1 MANVNPNSSIMIN
14 FHPNQLNS
22 LKKINQQVFL
32 DLPKYLVLAI
42 VFGLIISTTSAFAQ
56 SNAGA
61 LQQELEKQLPLP
73 GPLPLP
79 EAVKPVPFGP
89 SRVRQKDAVHFVLNG
104 ITFAGAEAQYEPQLR
119 ELVKPWLSKD
129 VTMSDLESLTMA
141 IGKMYQKEGIHVLV
155 TLPPQEIKN
164 GIVQVLITKAKLGNV
179 KVVMPDGESRFGD
192 KRVLAY
198 IENANPIG
206 ETVNLQS
213 LERVLMILNET
224 PGVNVQGQITRGQK
238 PAETDFQV
246 SLTQPQTFTGKAELN
261 NYGSVFTGS
270 NQALG
275 SLLIANPL
283 GYGDQAIVNAIAS
296 QGSQYGQFGYNFPV
310 GYSGLRLGVGTS
322 VLSFKDIGSYA
333 IYPNGIAGSA
343 WTAGVNAAY
352 PLVRSQ
358 GANLNLGL
366 NYDIKSYNNYL
377 IYGGDTQSAY
387 NIKDLSFSISGNL
400 YDHFLGGATSAG
412 SVAFVSG
419 YLDNIFPGFAP
430 SGQDLLLPSTF
441 NKVTFS
447 ANRVQML
454 TSSGDTSLYI
464 AASGQYASA
473 NLSSA
478 EQFYLGGPYG
488 VRAYPVAQ
496 GAGAQGALGT
506 IELRQKLPQQFLGYA
521 FFDMGIVQQLKNTF
535 NGWQGLT
542 NANNVYSLSGAGV
555 GVKWAYKQVLLN
567 AMVAWRV
574 GSNPLYTQYGQA
586 VNSDGTNKNPQAWFS
601 GSFVF

>member
-1 MANVNPNSSIMIN
+1 MIN
-14 FHPNQLNS
+14 FHPNQLNL

-32 DLPKYLVLAI
+32 DLPKYPVLAI

-89 SRVRQKDAVHFVLNG
+89 SPARQKDAVHFVLNG
-104 ITFAGAEAQYEPQLR
+104 ITFAGADVQYEAQLR

-129 VTMSDLESLTMA
+129 VTISDLESLTMA

-179 KVVMPDGESRFGD
+179 TVVMPEGESRFGD

-261 NYGSVFTGS
+261 NYGSVLTGS

-283 GYGDQAIVNAIAS
+283 GYGDQALVNAIAS

-430 SGQDLLLPSTF
+430 SGQDFLLRSTF

-521 FFDMGIVQQLKNTF
+521 FFDMGIVQQFKNTF

-586 VNSDGTNKNPQAWFS
+586 VNSDGTNKNPQAWLS
-601 GSFVF
+601 GSFYF